1 MGMLEAVD
9 SLNPSDI
16 KNGHRRVY
24 NFSGLK
30 KDFENAGLKII
41 KSGGYWLKTLSNAQ
55 INEFYTPEMI
65 NAFLELGE
73 EYPEIAGE
81 IYVIAGV

>member
-1 MGMLEAVD
+1 M
-9 SLNPSDI
+9 
-16 KNGHRRVY
+16 Y
-24 NFSGLK
+24 NLSELK
-30 KDFENAGLKII
+30 KNAGLRII

>member
-1 MGMLEAVD
+1 MGMLERVD
-9 SLNPSDI
+9 SLNASDI

-30 KDFENAGLKII
+30 RDFESAGLRII
-41 KSGGYWLKTLSNAQ
+41 QSGGYWLKTLSNAQ
-55 INEFYTPEMI
+55 INEFYTVEMI
-65 NAFLELGE
+65 NAFLKLGE

-81 IYVIAGV
+81 IYVVAGV